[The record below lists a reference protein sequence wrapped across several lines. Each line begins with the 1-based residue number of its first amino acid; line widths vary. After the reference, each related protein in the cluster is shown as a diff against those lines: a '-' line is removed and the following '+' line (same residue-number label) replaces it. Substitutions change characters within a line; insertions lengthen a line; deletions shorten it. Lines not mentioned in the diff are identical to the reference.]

1 MKTSFQFVSI
11 TKPGYGWKNQNE
23 HIVRSHVMRQIR
35 RKQRVKR
42 EAEQSDLENG
52 PEPAKKVDAG
62 YGFLGSLL
70 DKLLHEH
77 TSYYW
82 IALSILCLGI
92 RKA

>member
-1 MKTSFQFVSI
+1 METNFQFVSI

-52 PEPAKKVDAG
+52 PETAKKVDAR
-62 YGFLGSLL
+62 YGNIWLL
-70 DKLLHEH
+70 VGQV
-77 TSYYW
+77 T
-82 IALSILCLGI
+82 A
-92 RKA
+92 